1 MPANSIKIEG
11 ELKEIATPIEDG
23 TKYHR
28 FFCPECGSHILGQ
41 SENFP
46 ERTMLKVATLD
57 DPELV
62 TIDGRVF
69 TTSEISWST
78 FDERLPRFE
87 KMRPKNWTGDESA
100 T

>member
-23 TKYHR
+23 TNYHR
-28 FFCPECGSHILGQ
+28 FFCPECGSHILGH
-41 SENFP
+41 SGNFP
-46 ERTMLKVATLD
+46 ERTMLKVSTLD

-62 TIDGRVF
+62 TFDAHAF
-69 TTSEISWST
+69 TSSQITRSTS
-78 FDERLPRFE
+78 DEELLRFE
-87 KMRPKNWTGDESA
+87 KMRPNNWSDGKSA